1 MKLIVGLGNPG
12 NGYIDTR
19 HNAGFS
25 CVEYVFKKWNIDV
38 WEKKRKV
45 VIGRGVCLGEE
56 VILCK
61 PRTYMNNSGIAI
73 DYLLRRFGC
82 SACDIV
88 IIYDDMNL
96 ALGTIRLRRTG
107 GSGGQNG
114 VSSVIEALGSELF
127 DRIKVGI
134 GSHPLEQE
142 AVEYVLSP
150 FTESEKQRLA
160 ETIIPKVGDALES
173 IITDGMESSMNRFN

>member
-1 MKLIVGLGNPG
+1 VKLIVGLGNPG
-12 NGYIDTR
+12 KSYVDTR
-19 HNAGFS
+19 HNAGFA

-38 WEKKRKV
+38 WEKRRKV
-45 VIGRGVCLGEE
+45 LIGRGVYLGEE
-56 VILCK
+56 VVLCK

-88 IIYDDMNL
+88 IVYDDMNL
-96 ALGTIRLRRTG
+96 PIETIRLRRTG

-114 VSSVIEALGSELF
+114 VSSVIEVLGSETF

-134 GSHPLEQE
+134 GSHPLEQD

-150 FTESEKQRLA
+150 FTESENQKLVK
-160 ETIIPKVGDALES
+160 TIIPKVCDALES
-173 IITDGMESSMNRFN
+173 LITDGMGATMNRFN